1 MATEPKSNQLN
12 DAGDIFRF
20 RGQWFTNRDDE
31 HSSFACKSRLKSDFV
46 QERLSWFWMLPT
58 IMGSAD
64 DIVIAGAMGVMI
76 VPRVLCII
84 EYWIPYMEDT
94 MDVTCIAQVQL

>member
-1 MATEPKSNQLN
+1 
-12 DAGDIFRF
+12 
-20 RGQWFTNRDDE
+20 
-31 HSSFACKSRLKSDFV
+31 
-46 QERLSWFWMLPT
+46 
-58 IMGSAD
+58 MGSAD

-76 VPRVLCII
+76 VPRVLCIT